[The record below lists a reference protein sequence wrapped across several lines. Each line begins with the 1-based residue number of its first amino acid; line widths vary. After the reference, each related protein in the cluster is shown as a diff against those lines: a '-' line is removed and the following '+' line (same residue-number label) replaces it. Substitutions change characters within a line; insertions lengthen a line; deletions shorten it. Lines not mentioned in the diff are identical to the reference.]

1 MSTWLID
8 TALYTALLIALVLV
22 LRRPVARHFGP
33 SMAYAL
39 WALPLLR
46 LVLPPLVLPASLAP
60 APEAAPVAL
69 DASTVALLLAAEQMN
84 AAAVDVMEHREGQL
98 TPRQLAEIRDIAHVA
113 ELADP
118 SDPHGWA
125 LIGGYGVHRQFSL
138 QA

>member
-60 APEAAPVAL
+60 VPQAAPLAL
-69 DASTVALLLAAEQMN
+69 DASTGAPSGAGARLAG
-84 AAAVDVMEHREGQL
+84 RTSGGR
-98 TPRQLAEIRDIAHVA
+98 TRRSKGKAHSA
-113 ELADP
+113 
-118 SDPHGWA
+118 
-125 LIGGYGVHRQFSL
+125 
-138 QA
+138 